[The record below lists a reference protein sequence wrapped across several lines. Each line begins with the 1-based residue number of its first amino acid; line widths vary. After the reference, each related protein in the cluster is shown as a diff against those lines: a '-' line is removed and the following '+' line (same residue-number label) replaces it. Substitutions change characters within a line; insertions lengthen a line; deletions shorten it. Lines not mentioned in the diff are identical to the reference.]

1 MKFGT
6 IFTLGSLFYLILL
19 LMIFLKKKRIS
30 YTQGTIYK
38 YLLVFSMVAC
48 LFELVGFFLI
58 ERVASLALERF
69 IRRTAVVSILIF
81 IYLLFIYTVVVAKK
95 LSFNSFKDFFKNN
108 KLLVGVSFVFY
119 VVFIVYYFLPYI
131 PLDLNNI
138 IFLQGDIIIL
148 TLIPFTAIMI
158 SFMVYFGLKARKTLT
173 RQELFAYFGI
183 SIIFAVMVT
192 LQLIF
197 NNVSFLP
204 MGSVLMCYLIYFCIE
219 NPDIKIINELESS
232 KTEIDKSNRT
242 KTDFLSNMTYE
253 VKGPMNI
260 ISSISDALLN
270 LPKFD
275 LVSARSDIQQIQ
287 TASNNLIDI
296 VNNILDISK
305 IESGEDQVQNKDYSI
320 NTLINELTVVGN
332 KKIGAKPVKLLVNV
346 DNNISSVVSGDY
358 GKLYQVLLNVLSN
371 AIKFTDVGKITLSVN
386 STKNNG
392 FEDIVFKINDTG
404 VGIKEE
410 DTNKIFNKFGKTD
423 NVADVDGSGLG
434 LAITKKYIELL
445 GGKIWFESQYRV
457 GSTFYVSISQKIVD
471 QKPLGEVLKTEKPAS
486 TMEKLDCS
494 AYTALIVDDNLLNI
508 KVAKRLLEGYKF
520 KVESVTSGQEC
531 VYKIKEDAKYDII
544 FMDHMMP
551 EMDGIETLHVLK
563 KLDGY
568 ELPPIV
574 ALTANAIAG
583 MKEMYLNEGFD
594 EYLSKPINTTELN
607 RIINLYFNK

>member
-69 IRRTAVVSILIF
+69 IRRTAVVSILMF

>member
-69 IRRTAVVSILIF
+69 IRRTAVVSILMF

-108 KLLVGVSFVFY
+108 KFLVVVSFVFY
-119 VVFIVYYFLPYI
+119 AVFIVYYFLPYI

-148 TLIPFTAIMI
+148 TLLPFTAIMI

>member
-69 IRRTAVVSILIF
+69 IRRTAVVSILMF

-108 KLLVGVSFVFY
+108 KLLVAVSFVFY
-119 VVFIVYYFLPYI
+119 AVFIVYYFLPYI

-138 IFLQGDIIIL
+138 IFLQGDIIIV
-148 TLIPFTAIMI
+148 TLLPFTAIMI

>member
-69 IRRTAVVSILIF
+69 IRRTAVVSILMF

-138 IFLQGDIIIL
+138 IFLQGDIIIV
-148 TLIPFTAIMI
+148 TLLPFTAIMI

>member
-69 IRRTAVVSILIF
+69 IRRTAVVSILMF

-108 KLLVGVSFVFY
+108 KFLVVVSFVFY
-119 VVFIVYYFLPYI
+119 AVFIVYYFLPYI

>member
-38 YLLVFSMVAC
+38 YLLVLSMVAC

-69 IRRTAVVSILIF
+69 IRRTAVVSILMF

-108 KLLVGVSFVFY
+108 KLLVGVSFVFFA
-119 VVFIVYYFLPYI
+119 VFIVYYFLPYI

-138 IFLQGDIIIL
+138 IFLQGDIIL
-148 TLIPFTAIMI
+148 VTLIPFTAIMI

>member
-1 MKFGT
+1 
-6 IFTLGSLFYLILL
+6 
-19 LMIFLKKKRIS
+19 
-30 YTQGTIYK
+30 
-38 YLLVFSMVAC
+38 
-48 LFELVGFFLI
+48 
-58 ERVASLALERF
+58 
-69 IRRTAVVSILIF
+69 
-81 IYLLFIYTVVVAKK
+81 
-95 LSFNSFKDFFKNN
+95 
-108 KLLVGVSFVFY
+108 
-119 VVFIVYYFLPYI
+119 
-131 PLDLNNI
+131 
-138 IFLQGDIIIL
+138 
-148 TLIPFTAIMI
+148 
-158 SFMVYFGLKARKTLT
+158 MVYFGLKARKTLT

-192 LQLIF
+192 LQFIF

>member
-30 YTQGTIYK
+30 YTQGSIYK

-69 IRRTAVVSILIF
+69 IRRTAVVSILMF

-108 KLLVGVSFVFY
+108 KLLVAVSFVFNA
-119 VVFIVYYFLPYI
+119 VFIVYYFLPYI

-138 IFLQGDIIIL
+138 IFLQGDIIIV
-148 TLIPFTAIMI
+148 TLLPFTAIMI

>member
-69 IRRTAVVSILIF
+69 IRRTAVVSILMF

-108 KLLVGVSFVFY
+108 KLLVAVSFVFY
-119 VVFIVYYFLPYI
+119 AVFIVYYFLPYI

-138 IFLQGDIIIL
+138 IFLQGDIIIV
-148 TLIPFTAIMI
+148 TLLPFTAIMI
-158 SFMVYFGLKARKTLT
+158 SFMVYIGLKARKTLT

-471 QKPLGEVLKTEKPAS
+471 QKPLGEVLKNEKPAS

>member
-69 IRRTAVVSILIF
+69 IRRTAVVSILMF

-95 LSFNSFKDFFKNN
+95 ISFNSFKDFFKNN
-108 KLLVGVSFVFY
+108 KLLVGVSFVFFA
-119 VVFIVYYFLPYI
+119 VFIVYYFLPYI

-138 IFLQGDIIIL
+138 IFLQGDIIL
-148 TLIPFTAIMI
+148 VTLIPFTAIMI

>member
-69 IRRTAVVSILIF
+69 IRRTAVVSILMF

-95 LSFNSFKDFFKNN
+95 ISFNSFKDFFKNN
-108 KLLVGVSFVFY
+108 KLLVGVSFVFFA
-119 VVFIVYYFLPYI
+119 VFIVYYFLPYI

-138 IFLQGDIIIL
+138 IFLQGDIIL
-148 TLIPFTAIMI
+148 VTLIPFTAIMI

-192 LQLIF
+192 LQFIF